1 MKRDLYGNI
10 VTTASADT
18 IAAVNIYTA
27 DWIGYG
33 QRLRTI
39 FAAADADPD
48 CAFVNACAASVH
60 MALEARSGMEAAQPY
75 LARMRAQAH
84 DTTDREFEFVGAV
97 DAWSRGD
104 ARGALEYYR
113 DLAEQWPSDIASAKW
128 GQYIAFN
135 LGHSVA
141 MRSLAGA
148 IVRAHRDTAEAWSML
163 AFGEE
168 QCHRLEAAEDAAL
181 HAYSL
186 KQSDPWAHHA
196 IAHVYESQ
204 DRTRDAIRFLH
215 EQSQGWVDRSI
226 FVRGHNWWH
235 LALFHLDR
243 GEHHSVLDIYD
254 DHLFGIWPEF
264 GQEQVGAIS
273 ALWRLEMMGVDVGH
287 RWQPLAKKIAE
298 RGFEHILPFHDL
310 HFVYALA
317 RAGKTKLTDE
327 FLHSLAMHAVASQD
341 DVWATIAAPA
351 AQALVAFARGQYA
364 RASLTLQSLL
374 GQLHRIGGSHA
385 QRDVFL
391 QTWIVAALKAREHTT
406 LEDVLT
412 RCARHRAGLGTM
424 RRFIRYARHH
434 HKAPTFLHVA

>member
-1 MKRDLYGNI
+1 MKRDLYGNA

-18 IAAVNIYTA
+18 IAAIDIYTA

-60 MALEARSGMEAAQPY
+60 MALEARSGFEAAQPY

-84 DTTDREFEFVGAV
+84 RATDRECEFIAAV
-97 DAWSRGD
+97 DGWSRGD
-104 ARGALEYYR
+104 TRGALEHYR
-113 DLAEQWPSDIASAKW
+113 NLAEQWPGDIASAKW

-135 LGHSVA
+135 LGHPVA
-141 MRSLAGA
+141 MRSLAEA
-148 IVRAHRDTAEAWSML
+148 VLPAHRDTAEAWSML

-181 HAYSL
+181 YAHSL
-186 KQSDPWAHHA
+186 KQTDPWAHHA

-204 DRTRDAIRFLH
+204 DRSRDAIRFLKDH
-215 EQSQGWVDRSI
+215 ARGWEDRSI

-243 GEHHSVLDIYD
+243 GDNDRALEIYD
-254 DHLFGIWPEF
+254 NHLWGIWPEF
-264 GQEQVGAIS
+264 AQEQVGAVS
-273 ALWRLEMMGVDVGH
+273 ALWRLEMMGVDAGH
-287 RWQPLAKKIAE
+287 RWQGLSEKIAE

-310 HFVYALA
+310 HFAYALA
-317 RAGKTKLTDE
+317 RAGKAKQADM
-327 FLHSLAMHAVASQD
+327 FLHSLAIHAVASHD
-341 DVWATIAAPA
+341 DIWATIVLPA
-351 AQALVAFARGQYA
+351 AEGLVAFARGQYA
-364 RASLTLQSLL
+364 RAALTLEPLL

-391 QTWIVAALKAREHTT
+391 QSWIVATLKARAYTKI
-406 LEDVLT
+406 EDVLT
-412 RCARHRAGLGTM
+412 RCARHRASLGAM

-434 HKAPTFLHVA
+434 HKAPAFQHAA